1 MYRGFLV
8 TSNSTVTTTTTQGS
22 RRATTPPMPRWSW
35 PWGYHSARSGA
46 CTRFPADAAL
56 GLAEG
61 YTPALAK
68 LMCLEGADETT

>member
-1 MYRGFLV
+1 
-8 TSNSTVTTTTTQGS
+8 
-22 RRATTPPMPRWSW
+22 MPRWSW